1 MAPSPR
7 SSPWRRIHL
16 SDGVRGLWPG
26 VYSGV
31 PGAGVRWLCP
41 LSVKHSRGRAHCDGV
56 QGATTLRRRRRAV
69 SGAQDRALGCV
80 PTPARPVT
88 SPPPPISSSRGR
100 RGEASGRRRLV
111 PTASAGWSPSPLAL
125 GAAKSAVRGPS
136 AEAKKSARRRRRAPA
151 EDSSR
156 RPRRALPRAGD
167 GCRRCG
173 FSHRGSRERQRQW
186 HTRDGTRT
194 AARLRRGLLARS
206 ASLAALHARP
216 RALH

>member
-1 MAPSPR
+1 MAPSPPPPR
-7 SSPWRRIHL
+7 GAASTSPTASAGSGQACTRASRVQVCAGSVHCQSNTAEAERTATVFRGRRL
-16 SDGVRGLWPG
+16 FDGVGE
-26 VYSGV
+26 
-31 PGAGVRWLCP
+31 LCP
-41 LSVKHSRGRAHCDGV
+41 GRRTVHS
-56 QGATTLRRRRRAV
+56 AV
-69 SGAQDRALGCV
+69 SPLQLG
-80 PTPARPVT
+80 PSR
-88 SPPPPISSSRGR
+88 PPPPISSSRGR

-194 AARLRRGLLARS
+194 AARLRRGLLA
-206 ASLAALHARP
+206 
-216 RALH
+216 